1 MLLVAG
7 VATGL
12 GASLAMLVREF
23 ERLLPHQVFRGNG
36 CGRRGGTAGMDDTT
50 ERDAQLRAEAAAID
64 EQRLLASLLYLL
76 VRLTTQGGC
85 LGMAF
90 AIGRQFELLA
100 AHPRVQGRL
109 RAAALQLRDHWL
121 RCCAHLE
128 AAHGA
133 PPRTH

>member
-1 MLLVAG
+1 M
-7 VATGL
+7 TG
-12 GASLAMLVREF
+12 MKE
-23 ERLLPHQVFRGNG
+23 E
-36 CGRRGGTAGMDDTT
+36 T
-50 ERDAQLRAEAAAID
+50 ERYAALRAEAAAID

-90 AIGRQFELLA
+90 AVGRQFELLA
-100 AHPRVQGRL
+100 AHPRIDGPL

-121 RCCAHLE
+121 RCCARLE